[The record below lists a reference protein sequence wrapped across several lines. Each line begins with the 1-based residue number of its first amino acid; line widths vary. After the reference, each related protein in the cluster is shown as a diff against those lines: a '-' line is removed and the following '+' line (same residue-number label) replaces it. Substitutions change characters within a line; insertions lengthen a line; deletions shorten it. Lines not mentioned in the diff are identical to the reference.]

1 MARPGPSACDG
12 TNTARMRRVLLCATY
27 DSAPFDFHRLS
38 GKKTYTEV
46 DTLPDRF
53 GSRSQVL
60 DHKSISLR
68 ISWVMATRVVPTSWA
83 SSAHCFC
90 VPVCSKSCGVFVWS
104 LECQNSAVVS
114 PFSSSNRQRR
124 CKWH

>member
-1 MARPGPSACDG
+1 M
-12 TNTARMRRVLLCATY
+12 LLCATY

-68 ISWVMATRVVPTSWA
+68 ISWAKCA
-83 SSAHCFC
+83 SAHQY
-90 VPVCSKSCGVFVWS
+90 V
-104 LECQNSAVVS
+104 SAG
-114 PFSSSNRQRR
+114 
-124 CKWH
+124 

>member
-68 ISWVMATRVVPTSWA
+68 ISWVMGGYLVVASALALLGTSTKNKRLDEIA
-83 SSAHCFC
+83 
-90 VPVCSKSCGVFVWS
+90 P
-104 LECQNSAVVS
+104 
-114 PFSSSNRQRR
+114 
-124 CKWH
+124 